1 MSPFRILVCTFC
13 LTLAAACGN
22 SGSGGGFEILGPADE
37 TPEAGKIV
45 QEANA
50 DLKKI
55 KLLYE
60 ENEGKDPWG

>member
-1 MSPFRILVCTFC
+1 MARLSTAVCIFC
-13 LTLAAACGN
+13 FSLAAACGG
-22 SGSGGGFEILGPADE
+22 SGTGGGFEILAPADE
-37 TPEAGKIV
+37 TAEAGKIV

-60 ENEGKDPWG
+60 